1 MKKEVN
7 ICDKCKD
14 RIAKQKCCL
23 CDSDVCKE
31 CSEMELIG
39 IFEDIVC
46 TSCSKKLDDCGMEGE
61 EFWKGFI
68 KNNKGVKEKIME
80 YIKRNI
86 MLQNL
91 KGAKKDDD
99 DNDSAKR
106 KLMEAYFKKTI
117 GKNGKTTRRKNR
129 NFKW

>member
-23 CDSDVCKE
+23 CNSDVCKE
-31 CSEMELIG
+31 CSEKELIG
-39 IFEDIVC
+39 LFDDVVC
-46 TSCSKKLDDCGMEGE
+46 VSCSKKLDDCGIEDE

-68 KNNKGVKEKIME
+68 KSNKDVKEKIME
-80 YIKRNI
+80 YVKRNI

-91 KGAKKDDD
+91 
-99 DNDSAKR
+99 
-106 KLMEAYFKKTI
+106 
-117 GKNGKTTRRKNR
+117 NGD
-129 NFKW
+129 